1 MTMNISNKY
10 AKIQKWS
17 KGSKAIL
24 VTIFAIL
31 HEFCWNEDE
40 KDWYQDK
47 LMKLEHTL
55 NNSGRILGDVSGTH
69 FAARNHRR
77 ILKNK
82 VGF

>member
-1 MTMNISNKY
+1 
-10 AKIQKWS
+10 
-17 KGSKAIL
+17 
-24 VTIFAIL
+24 
-31 HEFCWNEDE
+31 
-40 KDWYQDK
+40 
-47 LMKLEHTL
+47 MKLEHTL